1 MIVVDEKSTELLHGE
16 RASTDLERSAG
27 GALAVSS
34 GSGSA
39 VAKPP
44 KPTGG
49 RLSNLGY
56 SLGKNLFGIILGV
69 AVISGVA
76 AVGAMAL
83 AAMQAS
89 QNSSLMRIYAQN
101 ISSAVDFNGAELPGS
116 TEVSGEFSDL
126 TGGTVELKDPET
138 GKIVGS
144 ASVAGEP
151 TYGDAARSFEIHGT
165 LDDYQVDFEI
175 SKSSPVTYHFDPDTL
190 AVTKTTES
198 EGL

>member
-1 MIVVDEKSTELLHGE
+1 MIVVDEKSAELLHSE
-16 RASTDLERSAG
+16 RDSTALERSAG
-27 GALAVSS
+27 GALAKTS

-39 VAKPP
+39 AAKHL
-44 KPTGG
+44 KSAGG
-49 RLSNLGY
+49 MLSDLRY
-56 SLGKNLFGIILGV
+56 SLRKNFFNIVLGM
-69 AVISGVA
+69 AVIGGVVT
-76 AVGAMAL
+76 VGSFAL
-83 AAMQAS
+83 AGMQMN

-126 TGGTVELKDPET
+126 TGGTVQLKDSET
-138 GKIVGS
+138 GKVIGR

-165 LDDYQVDFEI
+165 LDNYSVDFGT
-175 SKSSPVTYHFDPDTL
+175 SKNSSVTYHFDPDTG